1 MKEAHLVVWLQDLV
15 EDALKDGEKHGVFDK
30 NPLLPFFLQLCIII
44 PGYKRTNWVSMHS
57 AWWGRVQTMGIEIM

>member
-1 MKEAHLVVWLQDLV
+1 MVWLQDLV

-44 PGYKRTNWVSMHS
+44 PGYIRTNCIGSQCTLQS
-57 AWWGRVQTMGIEIM
+57 AWWGTGVQTMGIEIM